1 VLSLRRLLQGKTAT
15 AGELSPYRCKGGK
28 GTWHSMEVNRRDE
41 KQEPERRLRIVQMSG
56 EPAPTKTRERSHAL
70 DTRVQGRWLLLAR
83 GIWLALVILT
93 LAIFF
98 ASLPVYVALLQTP
111 CAGIACRN
119 EALLT
124 PEQASVLKGMGLSTG
139 DYAAYTVALTLAS
152 VVVCLVVSTVI
163 IWRRS
168 DDRMALIVA
177 LLLVTL
183 SSSNATSVIQ
193 VSSSPWQV
201 PNAFLSFLSQALL
214 VLVFLLFPS
223 GRFVPSFTRW
233 TLIIYLAVLV
243 PFTFFPNVPFL
254 MNFPALWLYY
264 LTSLGELT
272 ILAVVQL
279 YRYRRVSSSM
289 QRQQTKWVAYGIA
302 ALCIAVVVGYGLL
315 FFPALASP
323 SSLYPLALNMVIGFL
338 GFLIPLSFGFA
349 MLRYRLW
356 DIDVLINRTLVYGTL
371 TVILTGI
378 YVGLVIG
385 LSALLRSII
394 SHDSGVAIVI
404 STLAIYWLFQPLRR
418 RIQRIIDRRFYRRKY
433 DAAKVVAAF
442 SATLRQEVDLEQLRE
457 HLLAVV
463 QETMESAH
471 VSLWL
476 RPPEPSRKRKPWLL
490 AGSDEQE
497 RGEP

>member
-1 VLSLRRLLQGKTAT
+1 V
-15 AGELSPYRCKGGK
+15 
-28 GTWHSMEVNRRDE
+28 
-41 KQEPERRLRIVQMSG
+41 
-56 EPAPTKTRERSHAL
+56 
-70 DTRVQGRWLLLAR
+70 LLAR
-83 GIWLALVILT
+83 CQAEFLAETQPGELDQGEQNKPI
-93 LAIFF
+93 I
-98 ASLPVYVALLQTP
+98 SIEEWRPQTP

-124 PEQASVLKGMGLSTG
+124 PEQASVLKEMGLFPG
-139 DYAAYTVALTLAS
+139 VYAAYTVAFTIATM
-152 VVVCLVVSTVI
+152 VVYFMVSTVI
-163 IWRRS
+163 VWRRS
-168 DDRMALIVA
+168 EDRMALIVA

-183 SSSNATSVIQ
+183 GSSKTTSVIQ
-193 VSSSPWQV
+193 ASSSPWQV
-201 PNAFLSFLSQALL
+201 PNAFLFFLSQALL

-233 TLIIYLAVLV
+233 TLVIYLAVLV

-254 MNFPALWLYY
+254 LNLPALWLYY
-264 LTSLGELT
+264 LTSLGEVT

-323 SSLYPLALNMVIGFL
+323 SSLYPLALDMVIGFL
-338 GFLIPLSFGFA
+338 GLLIPLSFGYA

-356 DIDVLINRTLVYGTL
+356 DIDVLINRTLVYGAL

-378 YVGLVIG
+378 CVGLIIG
-385 LSALLRSII
+385 LQALLRGII
-394 SHDSGVAIVI
+394 SQDNGVAIVI
-404 STLAIYWLFQPLRR
+404 STLVIYWLFQPLRR
-418 RIQRIIDRRFYRRKY
+418 RIQQVIDRRFYRRKY

-463 QETMESAH
+463 QETMEPVH

-476 RPPEPSRKRKPWLL
+476 RPPEPSRKRQTWLL
-490 AGSDEQE
+490 ARSDEQE